1 MNYKNIIWD
10 WNGTIVDDAWL
21 FVQIMNKILKK
32 NQLSLI
38 SLDDY
43 KQNFCFPIQKYWRGL
58 GFRFTTKSFN
68 KLNAN
73 FIKQYQKAMFSPKIH
88 RGMISFLKK
97 IQKQNVK
104 QFVLSASEES
114 LLKNSIHFYKLGSL
128 FDGVYGVDNL
138 NAAGKE
144 TLGTVLFETEG
155 LKLSETL
162 MIGDTEYDYVVA
174 KHIGCDVILIAH
186 GHINYN
192 RLLKT
197 GVPIVS
203 SLSELGVYLK

>member
-88 RGMISFLKK
+88 RGMISFLKT
-97 IQKQNVK
+97 IQNLALVEKRSKQI
-104 QFVLSASEES
+104 
-114 LLKNSIHFYKLGSL
+114 LKEVTNQKPVNELAIQNGRL
-128 FDGVYGVDNL
+128 
-138 NAAGKE
+138 E
-144 TLGTVLFETEG
+144 I
-155 LKLSETL
+155 L
-162 MIGDTEYDYVVA
+162 MI
-174 KHIGCDVILIAH
+174 KIL
-186 GHINYN
+186 
-192 RLLKT
+192 
-197 GVPIVS
+197 
-203 SLSELGVYLK
+203 